1 MSILIIGI
9 LVLSGGVWVTQD
21 SLASILYYLKNDSE
35 KWYFNHAVRVIRGL
49 VGIMFIVLGCKLIFM
64 GG

>member
-1 MSILIIGI
+1 MSNMLAGV
-9 LVLSGGVWVTQD
+9 LVLSSGVWVTQD
-21 SLASILYYLKNDSE
+21 SLASILYYLKSPSE

>member
-21 SLASILYYLKNDSE
+21 SLASILYYLKHDNE

-49 VGIMFIVLGCKLIFM
+49 VGIMLIVLGCKLIFM